1 MNIITTVQEMQQI
14 ASELRASGKKVGFVP
29 TMGYLH
35 EGHLTLLRQA
45 KKEND
50 IVMLSIFVN
59 PLQFG
64 PNEDLDRYPRDI
76 ERDERLAREVEVDY
90 LFYPSVEEMYPE
102 ERTTNIEVIK
112 RTDVL
117 CGKQRPGHF
126 EGVVTVL
133 MKLFNITMPN
143 RAYFGMKDAQQVA
156 VIEGFVGD
164 YNFPVT
170 IVPVDIVREE
180 DGLARSSRNVYL
192 SENERQ
198 EAPHLYKSLC
208 MAKEKIVKGER
219 SSEQI
224 TNFIKEY
231 IEMNTHGVVDY
242 ADIYA
247 YPNLTE
253 TQQINGRII
262 IAIAVKFENVRL
274 IDNITFVSHNDESE
288 VTSCYSN
295 RGKFKLCRKHYN

>member
-274 IDNITFVSHNDESE
+274 IDNITF
-288 VTSCYSN
+288 T
-295 RGKFKLCRKHYN
+295 G

>member
-29 TMGYLH
+29 TMGFLH

-50 IVMLSIFVN
+50 IVILSIFVN

-112 RTDVL
+112 RTNVL

-192 SENERQ
+192 SERERQ

-219 SSEQI
+219 SPEQI

-231 IEMNTHGVVDY
+231 IEINTHGMVDY

-253 TQQINGRII
+253 AQQINGRMI
-262 IAIAVKFENVRL
+262 IAIAVKFENARL
-274 IDNITFVSHNDESE
+274 IDNITFTVQ
-288 VTSCYSN
+288 
-295 RGKFKLCRKHYN
+295 

>member
-1 MNIITTVQEMQQI
+1 MHIITTVQEMQQI
-14 ASELRASGKKVGFVP
+14 AGELRASGKKVGFVP

-90 LFYPSVEEMYPE
+90 LFYPSVEEMYPAQ
-102 ERTTNIEVIK
+102 RTTNIEVVK

-126 EGVVTVL
+126 AGVVTVL

-156 VIEGFVGD
+156 VIEGFVDD
-164 YNFPVT
+164 YNIPVT
-170 IVPVDIVREE
+170 IVPVEIVREE
-180 DGLARSSRNVYL
+180 DGLARSSRNIYL
-192 SENERQ
+192 SERERQ

-208 MAKEKIVKGER
+208 MAKERVAKGEHNPKN
-219 SSEQI
+219 I

-231 IEMNTHGVVDY
+231 IETNTHGVVDY
-242 ADIYA
+242 ADLYA

-253 TQQINGRII
+253 VEKVSGRMI
-262 IAIAVKFENVRL
+262 IAIAVKFENARL
-274 IDNITFVSHNDESE
+274 IDNITFTVE
-288 VTSCYSN
+288 
-295 RGKFKLCRKHYN
+295 

>member
-29 TMGYLH
+29 TMGFLH

-50 IVMLSIFVN
+50 IVILSIFVN

-112 RTDVL
+112 RTNVL
-117 CGKQRPGHF
+117 CGRQRPGHF

-192 SENERQ
+192 SERERQ

-219 SSEQI
+219 SPEQI

-231 IEMNTHGVVDY
+231 IEINTHGMVDY

-253 TQQINGRII
+253 AQQINGRMI
-262 IAIAVKFENVRL
+262 IAIAVKFENARL
-274 IDNITFVSHNDESE
+274 IDNITFTVQ
-288 VTSCYSN
+288 
-295 RGKFKLCRKHYN
+295 

>member
-29 TMGYLH
+29 TMGFLH

-50 IVMLSIFVN
+50 IVVLSIFVN

-90 LFYPSVEEMYPE
+90 LFYPSVEEMYPG

-126 EGVVTVL
+126 AGVVTVL

-164 YNFPVT
+164 YNIPVT
-170 IVPVDIVREE
+170 IVRVDIVREE

-192 SENERQ
+192 SERERQ

-208 MAKEKIVKGER
+208 MAKEKIVNGER
-219 SSEQI
+219 SPEKV

-231 IEMNTHGVVDY
+231 IEMNTNGVVDY
-242 ADIYA
+242 ADLYA
-247 YPNLTE
+247 YPHLTQVE
-253 TQQINGRII
+253 QINGQII
-262 IAIAVKFENVRL
+262 LAIAVKFENSRL
-274 IDNITFVSHNDESE
+274 IDNITLTVQ
-288 VTSCYSN
+288 
-295 RGKFKLCRKHYN
+295 